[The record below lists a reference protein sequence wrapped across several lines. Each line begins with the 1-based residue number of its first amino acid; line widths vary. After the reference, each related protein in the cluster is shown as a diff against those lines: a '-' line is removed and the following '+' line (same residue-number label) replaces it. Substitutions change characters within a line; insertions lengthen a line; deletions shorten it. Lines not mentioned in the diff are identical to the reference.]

1 MHFDPVTYFAGLL
14 VNDLRSLT
22 HEGIEGK
29 EVVILGSGPSI
40 DEVDLSKIEN
50 SIVVALNSAFQIF
63 NRCGQSNRYYWFC
76 QDTNALIEFLPK
88 VPGDIVKLVTLHRFN
103 RFFKVRQYLGP
114 NDRFLQPKFSLYKK
128 PHARQHWGIPS
139 WSPRPL
145 MNVGP
150 PFLHNPKDATLTL
163 LPSTVMLTAISLF
176 GGLGAKRISCMGFDL
191 TPTEHAGKRVS
202 RSVKQ
207 SYETPGFPN
216 ESVSFYLKGLLS
228 EMHDRAQTLVN
239 CSPLTHEVVLPKD
252 NRFHKKILRK

>member
-14 VNDLRSLT
+14 ANDLPSLA

-50 SIVVALNSAFQIF
+50 SIVVALNSAFQLF
-63 NRCGQSNRYYWFC
+63 HRCGQGNRYYWFC
-76 QDTNALIEFLPK
+76 QDTKALVEFLPK
-88 VPGDIVKLVTLHRFN
+88 IPSDIVKLVTLHRFN
-103 RFFKVRQYLGP
+103 KFFKVRQYLRP
-114 NDRFLQPKFSLYKK
+114 NDRFLQPKLSLGKK
-128 PHARQHWGIPS
+128 PHAQRHWGVPS

-145 MNVGP
+145 MNAGP
-150 PFLHNPKDATLTL
+150 PFLYNPKDSTLTL

-191 TPTEHAGKRVS
+191 TPTDHAEKRVS
-202 RSVKQ
+202 SSVKQ
-207 SYETPGFPN
+207 SYKTPGFAN
-216 ESVSFYLKGLLS
+216 DSLSFYLKGLLS
-228 EMHDRAQTLVN
+228 EIHDRGQTLVN

-252 NRFHKKILRK
+252 TRFNTGF